1 MTTMEMLQHKTTN
14 KNLIEDYDI
23 IFSLPEPNAMEV
35 MQDVF
40 EYFVEKIDLLSN
52 KSFKFVKEMFRKF
65 QMRYYFDNE
74 TVFNKGDVAEYLY
87 FIAYGKLSLN
97 EDLLNKYEMTLDGM
111 FKIIQSAKSLGFEDY
126 FINK

>member
-1 MTTMEMLQHKTTN
+1 MEMLQHKTTN